1 MEYNAQDLSAE
12 DLARM
17 LDGFCNTGHNGE
29 LGLVHHA
36 TGDRWLEYRLP
47 WREDLVGETGSGRIA
62 PSVLYSLLDS
72 AGALLPFFVLH
83 RMVAYPT
90 LEFRVDHY
98 RLPEPGKDLIVRGE
112 SAKMTEDIS
121 FVRGIVHEGD
131 PADPVAVGNG
141 TFMAVRQLK
150 K

>member
-1 MEYNAQDLSAE
+1 MDYNSQEISADQFE
-12 DLARM
+12 RM

-29 LGLVHHA
+29 LGLVHVGM
-36 TGDRWLEYRLP
+36 GDRWLEYRLP

-62 PSVLYSLLDS
+62 QSVLYSLLDS
-72 AGALLPFFVLH
+72 SGALLPFLVLK

-98 RLPEPGKDLIVRGE
+98 RLPEPGKDLVVRGE
-112 SAKMTEDIS
+112 SAKLTEDLS
-121 FVRGIVHEGD
+121 FVRAVVHEGD
-131 PADPVAVGNG
+131 PDDPVAVGNG
-141 TFMAVRQLK
+141 AFMAVRQLK